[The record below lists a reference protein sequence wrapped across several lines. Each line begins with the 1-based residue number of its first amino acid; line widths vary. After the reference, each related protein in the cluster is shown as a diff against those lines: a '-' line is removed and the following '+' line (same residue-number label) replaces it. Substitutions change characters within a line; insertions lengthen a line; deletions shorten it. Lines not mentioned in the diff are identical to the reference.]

1 MTAASLRFGQDL
13 ERSSSSRDS
22 EVKGIA
28 SGQPHQGKIVHVFFK
43 GRVYLVGVSSLR
55 TMPLRRLLAL
65 IAGSVGIVGGGTAIA
80 LAGGDRPLPPP
91 KALAVAIHDA
101 ATAPAVDGITAR
113 IRFTNHLIDSSSVQ
127 GSDPLLSGATG
138 RLWASSDHRVRL
150 ELQSDSGDVQIV
162 SDGTTLTVYDATMNA
177 VYRADLPKKSGRADS
192 NNGAPPTLAT
202 IESDLSKIAEHWNLS
217 SAQPD
222 SVAGRPAYSVRISP
236 KRHGG
241 LLGAAELAAD
251 ASTGVPLRAAVFA
264 NGDSSPVLELEVTD
278 ISYGKVDGSVFDVR
292 PPADAKVT
300 DLTSRQQPAAG
311 RDAAAKS
318 VPFTV
323 SAPATLAGMAR
334 SELRTVGPADHPAAL
349 VTYGTGLGGIA
360 VLEQAADPGAQTP
373 TKPQEGQAGVS
384 LPTVSIRGI
393 QGQELETALGTVVRF
408 MRAGVTY
415 TVAGSVPVAVAEA
428 AARGL

>member
-1 MTAASLRFGQDL
+1 
-13 ERSSSSRDS
+13 
-22 EVKGIA
+22 
-28 SGQPHQGKIVHVFFK
+28 
-43 GRVYLVGVSSLR
+43 
-55 TMPLRRLLAL
+55 
-65 IAGSVGIVGGGTAIA
+65 
-80 LAGGDRPLPPP
+80 
-91 KALAVAIHDA
+91 
-101 ATAPAVDGITAR
+101 
-113 IRFTNHLIDSSSVQ
+113 VQ

-177 VYRADLPKKSGRADS
+177 VYRADLPKKSGGADS
-192 NNGAPPTLAT
+192 DSDAPPTLAT
-202 IESDLSKIAEHWNLS
+202 IESDLSKLAEHWNLS
-217 SAQPD
+217 GAQPD

-236 KRHGG
+236 KRDGG
-241 LLGAAELAAD
+241 LLGAAELVAD
-251 ASTGVPLRAAVFA
+251 ARTGVPLRAAVFA
-264 NGDSSPVLELEVTD
+264 KGDSSPVLELEVTD

-311 RDAAAKS
+311 GDAVAKS
-318 VPFTV
+318 LPFTV

-334 SELRTVGPADHPAAL
+334 SEVRTVGPADRPAAL

-360 VLEQAADPGAQTP
+360 VLEQAADRGAQTL
-373 TKPQEGQAGVS
+373 TKPHEGQAGVS
-384 LPTVSIRGI
+384 LPTVSIRGS
-393 QGQELETALGTVVRF
+393 QSQELETALGTIVRF
-408 MRAGVTY
+408 TRAGVTY